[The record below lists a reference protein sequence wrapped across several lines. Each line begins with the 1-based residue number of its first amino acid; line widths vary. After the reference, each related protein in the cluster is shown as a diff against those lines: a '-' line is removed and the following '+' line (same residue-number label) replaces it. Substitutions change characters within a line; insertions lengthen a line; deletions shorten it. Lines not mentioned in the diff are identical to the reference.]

1 MSPAGKVLLFDARW
15 IGDHGI
21 GRFARE
27 VRSRIP
33 GAQDFQSRIKP
44 WSAFDAAHLSL
55 RLGSLRTPALFYS
68 PGYSAPLT
76 ARVPF
81 IFTIH
86 DLNHIDCAESRTY
99 AKELYYERV
108 MKPACRLARAV
119 LTVSQYSRD
128 RICAWSGIEPSRV
141 VNVSNGVDPIFT
153 PVGEKYAHPRPYVLC
168 MGNRKP
174 HKNEARTL
182 LAFAQVAPRIPH
194 DLIFSGVPSDSLLK
208 LVQEA
213 DMSERVHFLGPRSDA
228 ELASVYRGAA
238 ALLFVSLH
246 EGFGLPVVEAM
257 ACGIPVITSN
267 VCALPEVAG
276 NAART
281 VDPLSVDAIAA
292 ALWASL
298 TDNTTSTARVRE
310 GLGYVA
316 KYSWERTGIAVRRVI
331 ESCLRE

>member
-1 MSPAGKVLLFDARW
+1 MNLLFDARW

-33 GAQDFQSRIKP
+33 GARDFVSRIKP

-55 RLGSLRTPALFYS
+55 RLSSMRKPALFYS

-76 ARVPF
+76 SRVPF

-128 RICAWSGIEPSRV
+128 RICAWSGIEPGRV
-141 VNVSNGVDPIFT
+141 VNVSNGVDPVFT
-153 PVGEKYAHPRPYVLC
+153 AVGEKYAHPRPYVLC

-182 LAFAQVAPRIPH
+182 LAFARVAPRIPH
-194 DLIFSGVPSDSLLK
+194 DLIFSGVPSGGLSK
-208 LVQEA
+208 LIQEA
-213 DMSERVHFLGPRSDA
+213 GMSGRVHFLGPRTDA
-228 ELASVYRGAA
+228 QLASVYRGAA
-238 ALLFVSLH
+238 TMLFVSLH

-257 ACGIPVITSN
+257 ACGVPVVTSN

-276 NAART
+276 NSART

-298 TDNTTSTARVRE
+298 ADNTASTTRVRE
-310 GLGYVA
+310 GLSAVA
-316 KYSWERTGIAVRRVI
+316 KYSWERTGFEVRRVI
-331 ESCLRE
+331 ESCLTE

>member
-1 MSPAGKVLLFDARW
+1 MSAASKVLLFDARW

-27 VRSRIP
+27 VRTRIP

-55 RLGSLRTPALFYS
+55 RLGSLRKPALFYS

-128 RICAWSGIEPSRV
+128 RICEWSGIEPGRV
-141 VNVSNGVDPIFT
+141 VNVSNGVDPVFT
-153 PVGEKYAHPRPYVLC
+153 PIGEKYAHPRPYVLC

-174 HKNEARTL
+174 HKNETRTL
-182 LAFAQVAPRIPH
+182 LAFAQLAPRISH
-194 DLIFSGVPSDSLLK
+194 DLLFSGLPSDSLLK
-208 LVQEA
+208 LIQET
-213 DMSERVHFLGPRSDA
+213 DLSGRVHFLGRRSDA
-228 ELASVYRGAA
+228 ELASIYRGAE

-257 ACGIPVITSN
+257 ACGTPVITSN

-298 TDNTTSTARVRE
+298 TDNTTLARVRE
-310 GLGYVA
+310 GLGAVA
-316 KYSWERTGIAVRRVI
+316 KYSWERTGVEVRRVI

>member
-1 MSPAGKVLLFDARW
+1 MNLLFDARW
-15 IGDHGI
+15 MGDHGI

-55 RLGSLRTPALFYS
+55 RLSSMRKPALFYS

-108 MKPACRLARAV
+108 MKPACLRARAV

-141 VNVSNGVDPIFT
+141 VNVGNGVDPVFT
-153 PVGEKYAHPRPYVLC
+153 PQGQKYAHPRPYVLC

-182 LAFAQVAPRIPH
+182 LAFAKVADRIPH

-208 LVQEA
+208 RIQEA
-213 DMSERVHFLGPRSDA
+213 GMSGRVHFLGRRSDP
-228 ELASVYRGAA
+228 ELASAYRGAA
-238 ALLFVSLH
+238 AMLFVSLH

-257 ACGIPVITSN
+257 ACGVPVITSN

-292 ALWASL
+292 ALWTSLSDDTASM
-298 TDNTTSTARVRE
+298 TRVRE
-310 GLGYVA
+310 GISSVA
-316 KYSWERTGIAVRRVI
+316 KYSWERTGFEVRRVI